1 MRRGLCAALPLGL
14 AFALTLALQGCV
26 TPAGLQAEQRR
37 IDDANKA
44 LGEKDWPRARVA
56 VKAYLSARAFNHLS
70 ENDQFGVLRMGAS
83 VELKHGDKE
92 VGYGYLLR
100 AVQKAQ
106 AGKQEW
112 LELIGYSALLNH
124 PADAPRGLV
133 VLAQR
138 WPDQIDLLH
147 ERVVGSALR
156 SLHDLPPEQQ
166 LQASWNLY
174 AANFTLKWGFQPDET
189 WRDLCLLLLQNNRL
203 SDAVEVSRRVTSP
216 EVLIGMRA
224 DRRFDA
230 MVAAD
235 PGHYDIETAAK
246 LDEKQ
251 AQEISDAHPQILE
264 LKVHVAY
271 TLLRLRDYGAMLAAT
286 DEVVSEIASTNFPQ
300 RLYSDFSDQYRR
312 LLEARSTALQR
323 LARPEEAVKD
333 QLAASRMTEE
343 GLKNVSQVID
353 LAELYCQLNRPREA
367 LTAIGDLGALS
378 DYGRMQLE
386 GVRLRAA
393 RQLNDEAQA
402 ARSMKFIA
410 QHRADSPLTYEHALV
425 RGGQMDAA
433 AQSLIARLLDPKQ
446 RQDALR
452 SVQDFP
458 LVPGIDAEQDITVQ
472 WKALIARAD
481 VQADVRK
488 VGRAESYR
496 IETFD

>member
-1 MRRGLCAALPLGL
+1 
-14 AFALTLALQGCV
+14 
-26 TPAGLQAEQRR
+26 
-37 IDDANKA
+37 
-44 LGEKDWPRARVA
+44 
-56 VKAYLSARAFNHLS
+56 
-70 ENDQFGVLRMGAS
+70 
-83 VELKHGDKE
+83 
-92 VGYGYLLR
+92 
-100 AVQKAQ
+100 
-106 AGKQEW
+106 
-112 LELIGYSALLNH
+112 
-124 PADAPRGLV
+124 
-133 VLAQR
+133 
-138 WPDQIDLLH
+138 
-147 ERVVGSALR
+147 
-156 SLHDLPPEQQ
+156 
-166 LQASWNLY
+166 
-174 AANFTLKWGFQPDET
+174 
-189 WRDLCLLLLQNNRL
+189 
-203 SDAVEVSRRVTSP
+203 
-216 EVLIGMRA
+216 
-224 DRRFDA
+224 
-230 MVAAD
+230 
-235 PGHYDIETAAK
+235 
-246 LDEKQ
+246 
-251 AQEISDAHPQILE
+251 
-264 LKVHVAY
+264 
-271 TLLRLRDYGAMLAAT
+271 MLAAT

>member
-1 MRRGLCAALPLGL
+1 
-14 AFALTLALQGCV
+14 
-26 TPAGLQAEQRR
+26 
-37 IDDANKA
+37 
-44 LGEKDWPRARVA
+44 
-56 VKAYLSARAFNHLS
+56 
-70 ENDQFGVLRMGAS
+70 
-83 VELKHGDKE
+83 
-92 VGYGYLLR
+92 
-100 AVQKAQ
+100 
-106 AGKQEW
+106 
-112 LELIGYSALLNH
+112 
-124 PADAPRGLV
+124 
-133 VLAQR
+133 
-138 WPDQIDLLH
+138 
-147 ERVVGSALR
+147 
-156 SLHDLPPEQQ
+156 
-166 LQASWNLY
+166 
-174 AANFTLKWGFQPDET
+174 
-189 WRDLCLLLLQNNRL
+189 
-203 SDAVEVSRRVTSP
+203 
-216 EVLIGMRA
+216 MRA

-402 ARSMKFIA
+402 ARSMNFIA